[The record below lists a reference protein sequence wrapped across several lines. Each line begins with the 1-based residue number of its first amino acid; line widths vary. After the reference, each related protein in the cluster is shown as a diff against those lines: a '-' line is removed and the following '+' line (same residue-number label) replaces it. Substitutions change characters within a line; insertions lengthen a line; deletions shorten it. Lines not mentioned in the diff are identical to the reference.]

1 MFYHIPLTKT
11 VALNSELK
19 KDGIVIF
26 QSSKLDLNPS
36 PTGKK
41 NPDITWLSLLN
52 GGDSLLCITIRRAQ
66 NTIGFNSCLNKQWGT
81 METITLHGL
90 FKNNDPTIMVYDHG
104 NTFQILIDYHTV
116 KYYTKRSPKTVT
128 ALGYSVYSEHVS
140 AFSNPIAVNTYSSMA
155 KLLATSD

>member
-1 MFYHIPLTKT
+1 MFNLIPLTET
-11 VALNSELK
+11 VALKSELK

-41 NPDITWLSLLN
+41 K
-52 GGDSLLCITIRRAQ
+52 RRRHCLKLDQ
-66 NTIGFNSCLNKQWGT
+66 WDGYTPLYLNKQWGKL
-81 METITLHGL
+81 ETISLHGL
-90 FKNNDPTIMVYDHG
+90 FKNNNPTIMVYGHG
-104 NTFQILIDYHTV
+104 NSFQILIDYHTV

-128 ALGYSVYSEHVS
+128 SLSYIINPEQVS
-140 AFSNPIAVNTYSSMA
+140 PFSNPIAVNTYSSMA